1 MFFIYYDRG
10 EGMNF
15 SDSFFNKIEKKT
27 NVGKETILDLAK
39 KLQQSDMKSEGT
51 LREIIHEL
59 GQMTGKTVSKEK
71 EDKIIEHRRQLRKR
85 FLESLKIGDI
95 KLIESARQSMLNYE
109 IGLKLEQQENERE
122 V

>member
-1 MFFIYYDRG
+1 MLQR
-10 EGMNF
+10 NF
-15 SDSFFNKIEKKT
+15 NRINRIEK
-27 NVGKETILDLAK
+27 
-39 KLQQSDMKSEGT
+39 
-51 LREIIHEL
+51 RE
-59 GQMTGKTVSKEK
+59 KEK